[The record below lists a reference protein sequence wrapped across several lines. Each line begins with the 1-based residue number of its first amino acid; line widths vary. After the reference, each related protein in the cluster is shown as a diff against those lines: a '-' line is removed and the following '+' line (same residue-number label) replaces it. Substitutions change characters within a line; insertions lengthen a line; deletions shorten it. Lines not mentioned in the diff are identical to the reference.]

1 MNPMVTIDVSDV
13 RAGDEVELVVRGRVR
28 AAEDRTFSLDDSIL
42 SVDEVVEVRRM
53 DRPFEAGETV
63 YWNNKPIPYV
73 IGTILGDDALLLHD
87 GRMSV
92 AKLSRISRTHEQ

>member
-13 RAGDEVELVVRGRVR
+13 RTGDEVELVVRGRVR
-28 AAEDRTFSLDDSIL
+28 AAEERTFALDDSIL
-42 SVDEVVEVRRM
+42 SVDEVVEVRRV

-63 YWNNKPIPYV
+63 YWAGKPIPYV

-92 AKLSRISRTHEQ
+92 AKLSRISRTHEH